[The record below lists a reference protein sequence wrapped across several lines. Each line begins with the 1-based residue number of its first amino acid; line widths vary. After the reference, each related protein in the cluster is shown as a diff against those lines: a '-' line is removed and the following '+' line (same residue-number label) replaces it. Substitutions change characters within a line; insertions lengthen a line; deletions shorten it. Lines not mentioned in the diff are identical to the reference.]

1 MIILKTIAKALNKVA
16 QYKYRF
22 LVHGST
28 VRVRTNS
35 TFQCKKTAIIR
46 NSSIYVDTGSSLI
59 LEEGAQIIN
68 CDVYIH
74 GNMHIGKHTK
84 IGLPKKRITVTIDD
98 GQLTLGH
105 HSQLLSDW
113 TWIRFGGRLS
123 IGDYTNINGGGQLRA
138 DESVQIG
145 DYCMISYNVNI
156 WDTNTHTFY
165 PAKKRRELTE
175 KYWPY
180 YGREIEKPK
189 TAPVVIGSDVWIGE
203 NVSILKGSSV
213 GDESIIGYGCTIAG
227 KQIEVGSKVVPESNI
242 RIIK

>member
-1 MIILKTIAKALNKVA
+1 MGLLKSVLRSFYVLVFERKWKYLNSNVRIQKGAKFSAASNANITNTSVFVDA
-16 QYKYRF
+16 G
-22 LVHGST
+22 GSLT
-28 VRVRTNS
+28 
-35 TFQCKKTAIIR
+35 
-46 NSSIYVDTGSSLI
+46 
-59 LEEGAQIIN
+59 LEEGACIQN
-68 CDVYIH
+68 CDVYVH
-74 GNMHIGKHTK
+74 GTMRIGKNTK
-84 IGLPKKRITVTIDD
+84 IGTPKKRTTITIDD
-98 GQLTLGH
+98 GQLNIGH
-105 HSQLLSDW
+105 HSQVLSDW
-113 TWIRFGGRLS
+113 VWIRFGGQMQ

-165 PAKKRRELTE
+165 PVEKRRELTE

-189 TAPVVIGSDVWIGE
+189 TAPVSVGNDVWIGE

-213 GDESIIGYGCTIAG
+213 DDGSIIGYGCTIAG
-227 KQIEVGSKVVPESNI
+227 KQIEAGVKVVPESNI

>member
-1 MIILKTIAKALNKVA
+1 MGSIRQLFRIFFISLFERKWRYYSSNVRIRRSAKFRASSCVKIINTNVA
-16 QYKYRF
+16 
-22 LVHGST
+22 VDS
-28 VRVRTNS
+28 NS
-35 TFQCKKTAIIR
+35 T
-46 NSSIYVDTGSSLI
+46 LI

-68 CDVYIH
+68 CDVYVH
-74 GNMHIGKHTK
+74 GSMHIGKHTK
-84 IGLPKKRITVTIDD
+84 IGSQKKRITVTIDD
-98 GQLTLGH
+98 GQLTIGH

-113 TWIRFGGRLS
+113 TWIRFGGQLY

-138 DESVQIG
+138 DESVRIG

-165 PAKKRRELTE
+165 PAEKRRGLTE

-189 TAPVVIGSDVWIGE
+189 TAPIVIGSDVWIGE
-203 NVSILKGSSV
+203 NVGILKGSTVGSGSV
-213 GDESIIGYGCTIAG
+213 IGLGCTIAG
-227 KQIEVGSKVVPESNI
+227 KHIEDGTKVVPESNI